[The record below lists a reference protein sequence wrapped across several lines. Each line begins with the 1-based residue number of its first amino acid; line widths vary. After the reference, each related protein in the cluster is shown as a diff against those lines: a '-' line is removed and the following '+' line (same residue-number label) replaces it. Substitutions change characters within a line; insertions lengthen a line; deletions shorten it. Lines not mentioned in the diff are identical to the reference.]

1 MTNNNHRI
9 FFDTNVLV
17 NYKTEQKDDV
27 FCVDYLL
34 KKKHKEFLFTSSS
47 ALGQTVSMLQS
58 KRKKRKVFSPD
69 EINEYIEFLTS
80 KITVLECSENDV
92 KNAFTF
98 KDLNDIED
106 NIQYVISQKM
116 KCKYIIT
123 NDISGYSQ
131 HSKIEAINPN
141 NVRLIK
147 KII

>member
-1 MTNNNHRI
+1 M
-9 FFDTNVLV
+9 
-17 NYKTEQKDDV
+17 
-27 FCVDYLL
+27 DYLL
-34 KKKHKEFLFTSSS
+34 KKKRKEFLFTSFF
-47 ALGQTVSMLQS
+47 ALGQTISMLQS
-58 KRKKRKVFSPD
+58 KRKTRKAFSPD
-69 EINEYIEFLTS
+69 VINEYIDFLTS
-80 KITVLECSENDV
+80 KITILECSENDV
-92 KNAFTF
+92 KSAFIF

-123 NDISGYSQ
+123 NDVSGYSQ